1 MGTSVGN
8 KQGLSSAFPSFYTDS
23 GKAKRSELG
32 YLAYGGIMFGDTQKR
47 FGMYVG
53 FKFFIILMYS
63 FSCYAMSLPSV
74 FAQ

>member
-47 FGMYVG
+47 FGMYV
-53 FKFFIILMYS
+53 
-63 FSCYAMSLPSV
+63 SCYAMSLPSE